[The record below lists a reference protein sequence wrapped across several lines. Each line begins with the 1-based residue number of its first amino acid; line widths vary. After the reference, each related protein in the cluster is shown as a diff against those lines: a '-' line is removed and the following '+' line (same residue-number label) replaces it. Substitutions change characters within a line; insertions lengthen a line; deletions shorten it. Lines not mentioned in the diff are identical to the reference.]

1 MQLRLNQENV
11 YGIKLVEYLAN
22 LEGEKTTSARNM
34 SEETGISIMFA
45 LKILRILKNE
55 GIISSQQ
62 GITGGYKLKKEEV
75 SIYEIVKALKGD
87 LYITND
93 LKEKKEPEGEIEM
106 ELKKIQEDII
116 GRMKNLKIRKKN

>member
-1 MQLRLNQENV
+1 MRLNQENV

-22 LEGEKTTSARNM
+22 LEGEKTIVA
-34 SEETGISIMFA
+34 
-45 LKILRILKNE
+45 
-55 GIISSQQ
+55 
-62 GITGGYKLKKEEV
+62 GGYRLKKEEV
-75 SIYEIVKALKGD
+75 SIYEIVKALNGE

-116 GRMKNLKIRKKN
+116 ARVKNLKIKKKN

>member
-1 MQLRLNQENV
+1 MRLNQENV

-62 GITGGYKLKKEEV
+62 GIT
-75 SIYEIVKALKGD
+75 
-87 LYITND
+87 
-93 LKEKKEPEGEIEM
+93 EGI
-106 ELKKIQEDII
+106 
-116 GRMKNLKIRKKN
+116 N

>member
-1 MQLRLNQENV
+1 MRLNQENV

-45 LKILRILKNE
+45 LKILRILKKE
-55 GIISSQQ
+55 GIVSSQQ
-62 GITGGYKLKKEEV
+62 GVTGGYRLKKEEV
-75 SIYEIVKALKGD
+75 SIYEIVKALNGE

-106 ELKKIQEDII
+106 ELKNIQEDII
-116 GRMKNLKIRKKN
+116 ARVKNLKIKKKD

>member
-1 MQLRLNQENV
+1 MRLNQENV

>member
-1 MQLRLNQENV
+1 MRLNQENV

-45 LKILRILKNE
+45 LKILRILKKE
-55 GIISSQQ
+55 GIVSSQQ
-62 GITGGYKLKKEEV
+62 GVTGGYRLKKEEV
-75 SIYEIVKALKGD
+75 SIYEIVKALNGE

-116 GRMKNLKIRKKN
+116 TRVKNLKIRKKN

>member
-1 MQLRLNQENV
+1 MQMRLNQENV

-45 LKILRILKNE
+45 LKILRILKKE
-55 GIISSQQ
+55 GIVSSQQ
-62 GITGGYKLKKEEV
+62 GVTGGYRLKKEEV
-75 SIYEIVKALKGD
+75 SIYEIVKALNGE

-106 ELKKIQEDII
+106 ELKNIQEDII
-116 GRMKNLKIRKKN
+116 ARVKNLKIKKKD